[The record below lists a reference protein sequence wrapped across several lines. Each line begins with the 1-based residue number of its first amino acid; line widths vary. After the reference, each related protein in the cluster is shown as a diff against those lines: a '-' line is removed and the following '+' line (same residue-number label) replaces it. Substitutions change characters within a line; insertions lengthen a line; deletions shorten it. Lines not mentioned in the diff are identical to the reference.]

1 MAVKENPVPIPQRF
15 ALTLEEA
22 GFLLGVSSQTIQ
34 KYIDAELIIPLRP
47 NNNSVRV
54 RVQDLEELT
63 AKMVG
68 KVFDTQNLRLKDIK
82 LHKRR
87 N

>member
-34 KYIDAELIIPLRP
+34 KYIDAELIITLRP
-47 NNNSVRV
+47 NNNCVRV

-82 LHKRR
+82 
-87 N
+87 

>member
-22 GFLLGVSSQTIQ
+22 GFLLGVSAQTIQ

-54 RVQDLEELT
+54 RVKDIEELSER
-63 AKMVG
+63 MIG
-68 KVFDTQNLRLKDIK
+68 HVFDANEMVLKPIEVYGI
-82 LHKRR
+82 
-87 N
+87 

>member
-68 KVFDTQNLRLKDIK
+68 KVFDTQNLKLKDIK
-82 LHKRR
+82 
-87 N
+87 

>member
-63 AKMVG
+63 AKMVE

-82 LHKRR
+82 
-87 N
+87 

>member
-82 LHKRR
+82 
-87 N
+87 

>member
-1 MAVKENPVPIPQRF
+1 MALKENPVPIPQRF

-22 GFLLGVSSQTIQ
+22 GFLLGVSAQTIQ

-82 LHKRR
+82 
-87 N
+87 